1 MRHKLADIL
10 RLFLLLNFDFNYEA
24 NPFYNKHS
32 LFKSPTANLT
42 LSKDL
47 QNEHIDWFQ
56 FQLTHKC
63 SYFDTVLSFD
73 QPILDG
79 DSRFLMRNRTPIF
92 CSTDHTET
100 LSILMW

>member
-32 LFKSPTANLT
+32 LFKSPTACQRT
-42 LSKDL
+42 YKTK
-47 QNEHIDWFQ
+47 NEHIDWFQ
-56 FQLTHKC
+56 FQLTHIC
-63 SYFDTVLSFD
+63 SYLNAVLSFD

-79 DSRFLMRNRTPIF
+79 DSRFLMRNRTSTF
-92 CSTDHTET
+92 YSTDHPET